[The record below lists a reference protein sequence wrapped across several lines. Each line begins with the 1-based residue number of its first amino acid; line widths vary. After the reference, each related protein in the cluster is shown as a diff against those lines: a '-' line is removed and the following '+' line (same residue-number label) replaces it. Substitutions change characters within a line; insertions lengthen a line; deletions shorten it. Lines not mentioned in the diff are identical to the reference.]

1 MLSLRF
7 LMGLT
12 IGGAAV
18 YFLDPEHGPERR
30 SRFRSWSEQKR
41 GAITDIT
48 SSTITTGE
56 TKENEASV
64 KKAP

>member
-48 SSTITTGE
+48 NSTVTTSEAEE
-56 TKENEASV
+56 TEPSV
-64 KKAP
+64 KKAR